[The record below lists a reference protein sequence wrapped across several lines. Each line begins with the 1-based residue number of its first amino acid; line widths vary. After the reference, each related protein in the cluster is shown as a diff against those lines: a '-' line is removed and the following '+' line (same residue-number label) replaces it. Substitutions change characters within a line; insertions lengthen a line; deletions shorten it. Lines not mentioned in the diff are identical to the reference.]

1 MSTEQ
6 LIKKKEESMISGYVG
21 GKGCFFSLGWMSS
34 LFLSPFFF
42 YILGNPNPFSTK

>member
-1 MSTEQ
+1 MSTKQ
-6 LIKKKEESMISGYVG
+6 LIKKKEESMISGYVR

-42 YILGNPNPFSTK
+42 IS